1 MHWRSRSRTVAI
13 GGICLLAV
21 PTTGARVYAQAMQ
34 VVGSSPSASGAA
46 GSNFTGSN
54 STASNA
60 NGFNP
65 YDPQWAL
72 ATPFGFS
79 AVSNLAPGM
88 SQQAY
93 TTKLG
98 SGTVGLFAATNTQD
112 YGARAIGSTGNFFD
126 PLPFSPIAQ
135 RGDWFSNLGN
145 SAWRSSFVGSYKS
158 NPNDALLDGLYT
170 TANFGVTSFKTGPAG
185 LPGLTNF
192 TAGNDATA
200 VTATAGV
207 GFQITPQISIEGSFS
222 YTQMPPSTFR

>member
-1 MHWRSRSRTVAI
+1 MHWISRSRTVAV

-21 PTTGARVYAQAMQ
+21 LTTGARVHAQAMQ
-34 VVGSSPSASGAA
+34 VV
-46 GSNFTGSN
+46 GSN

-72 ATPFGFS
+72 ATPFGFG
-79 AVSNLAPGM
+79 ATNLAPGI

-98 SGTVGLFAATNTQD
+98 SGTVGLFAATNPQD

-126 PLPFSPIAQ
+126 PLPFSPVAQ
-135 RGDWFSNLGN
+135 RGDWFSNLGD

-158 NPNDALLDGLYT
+158 NPNDALFNGLYT
-170 TANFGVTSFKTGPAG
+170 TASFGMTSFKTGPAG

-192 TAGNDATA
+192 TTGNDAVA
-200 VTATAGV
+200 VSATAGV
-207 GFQITPQISIEGSFS
+207 GLQITPQISIEGSVNF
-222 YTQMPPSTFR
+222 TQMPTGFR